1 MAVGTPVGGG
11 VGDGGGGCVGFAV
24 TVAAVVGFSETAVSD
39 GESSEVSSETAVSW
53 GSSVSTAVSGVF
65 SGGISSETAVSDGES
80 SEVSSETAVSWG
92 SGVIRNTSGTNSV
105 AGSDGCGAPSS
116 ETWIARTAMANSRT
130 AAMANRTLSTRG
142 AEFLLSLTLLAGAI
156 SALQPNFANSCTTA
170 GEEMA
175 RAI

>member
-24 TVAAVVGFSETAVSD
+24 TVAAVVGF
-39 GESSEVSSETAVSW
+39 
-53 GSSVSTAVSGVF
+53 
-65 SGGISSETAVSDGES
+65 SETAVSDGES